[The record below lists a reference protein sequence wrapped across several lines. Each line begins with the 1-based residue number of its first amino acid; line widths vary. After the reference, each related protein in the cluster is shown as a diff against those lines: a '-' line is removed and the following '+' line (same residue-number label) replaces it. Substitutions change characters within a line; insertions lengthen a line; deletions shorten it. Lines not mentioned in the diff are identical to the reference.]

1 MADTILKELTLKVW
15 RQKDAKSKGGFETYK
30 GHDVSYYFHCVQ
42 CYGSFGT
49 THCQH

>member
-30 GHDVSYYFHCVQ
+30 VHDISVLHSSKCWI
-42 CYGSFGT
+42 S
-49 THCQH
+49 

>member
-30 GHDVSYYFHCVQ
+30 VHDISNPVLHSSKCWI
-42 CYGSFGT
+42 S
-49 THCQH
+49 